1 MFALTAK
8 LQAILVASGTFVAT
22 AGLAWL
28 LHSFDV
34 GRIELQHAMDMNAQQ
49 TALQEQC
56 RKDKAIT
63 TETSHD
69 YQQTLS
75 NLTDQLAALK
85 RLQPSRCV
93 MPAAS
98 AAPRCHD
105 AAGGG
110 KSAEQNGVDTDTLY
124 DFAGE
129 AERYR
134 LQLIACQSFIA
145 RTWRAKKSE

>member
-8 LQAILVASGTFVAT
+8 LQAILVASGTFLAT

-34 GRIELQHAMDMNAQQ
+34 SRIELQHAMDMNGQK
-49 TALQEQC
+49 TALQESCKQ
-56 RKDKAIT
+56 DKAIT

-69 YQQTLS
+69 YQQKIAT
-75 NLTDQLAALK
+75 LTDQLAAVK
-85 RLQPSRCV
+85 RVQPSRCL
-93 MPAAS
+93 MPAAR
-98 AAPRCHD
+98 ATPRCHD

-110 KSAEQNGVDTDTLY
+110 KSAEQDGVDTDTLY

-134 LQLIACQSFIA
+134 LRLIACQSFIE
-145 RTWRAKKSE
+145 RTWRVKAQE